1 MKVMSV
7 TQALLGAVTAN
18 YRMRIKGRTSRSTLA
33 DASEARDWRI
43 YADFAQSLIGIARRL
58 YAEETVGV
66 YMKQTVYALDA
77 STIRLCLSVF
87 ARAPFRSTTVA
98 VKLHTLLILRE
109 NIPTF
114 LHVCDGKLHDDRGYL
129 DFERLHRL
137 H

>member
-87 ARAPFRSTTVA
+87 ARADRKST
-98 VKLHTLLILRE
+98 
-109 NIPTF
+109 
-114 LHVCDGKLHDDRGYL
+114 
-129 DFERLHRL
+129 RLNSSH
-137 H
+137 